1 MEITYVQWDDLLQ
14 RVAALEKKERELPP
28 LFGAGT
34 YPTKE
39 VMVRQSEEIDRL
51 ALIIKSAYRKLKVDG
66 PNTLEVNDILLQL
79 YDRRTV

>member
-1 MEITYVQWDDLLQ
+1 MEMACPMGRLATPGGSIG
-14 RVAALEKKERELPP
+14 EKERSPAT
-28 LFGAGT
+28 FGAGT